1 VVKEALCHTLSP
13 GERGCCGLKKQVVR
27 PMRNS
32 LQVRECGE
40 EVSYPRR
47 SLVAATKL
55 IEFYSGLLLKPQ
67 KRGGATDGL
76 CDGEGVY
83 SLGGTGM
90 WGMRFCE

>member
-1 VVKEALCHTLSP
+1 MVKEALCHTLSL

-40 EVSYPRR
+40 EVIYPGG

-55 IEFYSGLLLKPQ
+55 IEFYSGLLLKPR
-67 KRGGATDGL
+67 KGGGATDGL

-83 SLGGTGM
+83 SSGGKGM
-90 WGMRFCE
+90 